1 MQTRH
6 AKDRRG
12 WLVIVAPLVMIAS
25 PAMAADDA
33 QPAVDPAAIAALEK
47 MGAYLRQQQQMHV
60 ISEMTTD
67 EVLPNDQKIQ
77 HTGVA
82 DLKVRRPDR
91 LLATIESDRKS
102 ERIVYD
108 GKTITI
114 FEPKLDFYASTPA
127 PPTIGQ
133 MLERAEQRW
142 GLELPLADLF
152 YWGTGQSR
160 VGDILSAT
168 NVGVAVIKGVPCDH
182 YAFHQPDVDWE
193 LWIERGPRPLP
204 HKEVI
209 TTITEK
215 AQPQH
220 VAVLS
225 WDLSPKLD
233 ESLFAFTPP
242 PGAHRI
248 GLETVTAPT
257 EGAPTPAKPRAA
269 APTNDEKGGE
279 Q

>member
-6 AKDRRG
+6 AKDRRR
-12 WLVIVAPLVMIAS
+12 WLVIVAPLAMIAS

-33 QPAVDPAAIAALEK
+33 TPSVDPAAIAALEK
-47 MGAYLRQQQQMHV
+47 MGAYLRQQPQMHV

-91 LLATIESDRKS
+91 VLATIESDRKS
-102 ERIVYD
+102 ERMIYD

-114 FEPKLDFYASTPA
+114 FEPKLGLYAAAAA
-127 PPTIGQ
+127 PPTIRE

-142 GLELPLADLF
+142 GLDLPLADLF
-152 YWGTGQSR
+152 YWGTSQSH
-160 VGDILSAT
+160 VGDILTAT
-168 NVGVAVIKGVPCDH
+168 NVGVAVIKGAPCDH
-182 YAFHQPDVDWE
+182 YAFHQADIDWE

-204 HKEVI
+204 RKEVI

-248 GLETVTAPT
+248 ELETVTAPS
-257 EGAPTPAKPRAA
+257 EAAPTPATPRAV
-269 APTNDEKGGE
+269 PTNDEKGDE
-279 Q
+279 R